1 MHSLL
6 LLLLDG
12 VLEDGTKLSELL
24 SSLSIDEV
32 EVLPESKGDKF
43 PDGLRI
49 IFSSHKGTFTPW

>member
-24 SSLSIDEV
+24 SSIDEV
-32 EVLPESKGDKF
+32 DVLPEFKGDEF

-49 IFSSHKGTFTPW
+49 IFSSHKGTFTP